1 MSEFA
6 GTLKERIIIERPVA
20 LRTATGL
27 QEAGFETVSRCLAF
41 VEAEGVG
48 AEAEGMALSAMGRF
62 RLTIRP
68 RDEVRVGMRVRWK
81 ERLLDIRQRIDDPR
95 QRDRIVLRCEEVRA

>member
-6 GTLKERIIIERPVA
+6 GALRERIIIERPVA

-27 QEAGFETVSRCLAF
+27 QEAGFETVARCLAQ

-62 RLTIRP
+62 RITIRP
-68 RDEVRVGMRVRWK
+68 RDEVKVGMRVRWGA
-81 ERLLDIRQRIDDPR
+81 RLLAIRQRIDNPR
-95 QRDRIVLRCEEVRA
+95 ARDRLVLKCEEVRA